1 MNDPYEQVDQV
12 DARFAIL
19 FAAFVLLLVAGLIV
33 ADVALVIIRP
43 PALTSATVQPDRQP
57 YDAGCTVMNDG
68 TRICDM
74 PVPKHQ

>member
-1 MNDPYEQVDQV
+1 MNDPFEQVDQI
-12 DARFAIL
+12 DARFAKL

-33 ADVALVIIRP
+33 ADVVLVIIRP
-43 PALTSATVQPDRQP
+43 PELASAAGGQPD
-57 YDAGCTVMNDG
+57 DAGCTIMNDG